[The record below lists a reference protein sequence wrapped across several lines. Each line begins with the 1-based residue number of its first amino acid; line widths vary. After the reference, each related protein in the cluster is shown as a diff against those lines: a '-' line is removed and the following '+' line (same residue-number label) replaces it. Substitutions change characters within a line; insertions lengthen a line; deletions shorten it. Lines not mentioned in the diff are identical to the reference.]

1 VGEANQRGDG
11 DMSTLAE
18 FEKLTDTEDFFDF
31 FDLEYDERLVYV
43 KRFHIMKKYG
53 EMLEKAEEAT
63 FESEQKKLDYYKFA
77 LITVYKNFEN
87 GYAPSAADV
96 WAMFDKPSA
105 CGSCSTATSC
115 NDVEEV
121 SNGVHACTSST
132 NLSF

>member
-1 VGEANQRGDG
+1 
-11 DMSTLAE
+11 MSKLVE
-18 FEKLTDTEDFFDF
+18 FEKLTDTEDYFDF

-53 EMLEKAEEAT
+53 EMLEKAKDAD
-63 FESEQKKLDYYKFA
+63 FESDEKLLDYYKFA

-105 CGSCSTATSC
+105 CGSCSTSTSC
-115 NDVEEV
+115 NDIEEV
-121 SNGVHACTSST
+121 SNGVHACTSQPS
-132 NLSF
+132 LSFN

>member
-1 VGEANQRGDG
+1 
-11 DMSTLAE
+11 MSQLDE
-18 FEKLTDTEDFFDF
+18 FKKLTDTEDYFDF

-53 EMLEKAEEAT
+53 EMLEKAENAN
-63 FESEQKKLDYYKFA
+63 FESDEKLLEYYKFA

-105 CGSCSTATSC
+105 CGSCSTSTSC
-115 NDVEEV
+115 NDIEEV
-121 SNGVHACTSST
+121 SNGVHACTSQPS
-132 NLSF
+132 LSFN